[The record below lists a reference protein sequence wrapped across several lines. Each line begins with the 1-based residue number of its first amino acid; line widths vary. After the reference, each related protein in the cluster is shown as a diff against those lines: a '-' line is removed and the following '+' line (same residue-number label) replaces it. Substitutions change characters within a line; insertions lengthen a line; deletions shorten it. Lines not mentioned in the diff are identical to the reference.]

1 MKLSKRL
8 FSAQLSVKISA
19 TANCFFSF
27 LHVRCT
33 TCNWSWMHQFAK
45 YMNVSRSIRCCMT
58 MLSTFVVLNQ
68 LLGHIYPEIQQPILT
83 GCSDENFKSIDEAD
97 FHHIEFNKIVILL
110 QTESQTNEM
119 QMVNM
124 IKIPTLHFR
133 ALQCC

>member
-1 MKLSKRL
+1 
-8 FSAQLSVKISA
+8 
-19 TANCFFSF
+19 
-27 LHVRCT
+27 
-33 TCNWSWMHQFAK
+33 
-45 YMNVSRSIRCCMT
+45 MT